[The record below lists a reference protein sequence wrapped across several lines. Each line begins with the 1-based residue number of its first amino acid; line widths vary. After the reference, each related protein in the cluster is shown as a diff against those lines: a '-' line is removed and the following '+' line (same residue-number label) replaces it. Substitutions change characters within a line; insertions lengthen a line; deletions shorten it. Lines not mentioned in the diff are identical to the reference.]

1 MGLTDRDW
9 IQVFLLL
16 GEKYLPLIFPSL
28 SRHGNNLDAL
38 FTELIGNVNQETEIA
53 KLRSALS
60 AVSRKA
66 NEQVQICLFRIKSLY
81 TMAINQPHFTDDKLQ
96 VRADFLAISTIP
108 HLINPATN
116 LAFQQFVQVKSLE
129 GEITCCTEGANFISS
144 QEQMGSEWQIQAT
157 MFLPKNCTMLDL
169 QSLEANTVKDLV
181 ISQTRLVNQQKTKPF
196 VRSRDSSYSSYSKD
210 DKNKPRREELHKIRL
225 L

>member
-28 SRHGNNLDAL
+28 SRHANDLDAL
-38 FTELIGNVNQETEIA
+38 FTELISNVNQETEIT
-53 KLRSALS
+53 KLRSSLS
-60 AVSRKA
+60 AVSRKT
-66 NEQVQICLFRIKSLY
+66 NEQVQISLFRVKSLY
-81 TMAINQPHFTDDKLQ
+81 TMILAINQPYFTDEKLQ

-129 GEITCCTEGANFISS
+129 GENTCCTEGANFISS
-144 QEQMGSEWQIQAT
+144 QEQIGSEWQI
-157 MFLPKNCTMLDL
+157 
-169 QSLEANTVKDLV
+169 
-181 ISQTRLVNQQKTKPF
+181 
-196 VRSRDSSYSSYSKD
+196 
-210 DKNKPRREELHKIRL
+210 
-225 L
+225 